1 MGEIGD
7 KPLLKMA
14 VAFDD
19 LADTV
24 NSKEVDLEVGAF
36 AIGCSQVSPLF
47 GFLGFAF
54 KIAEK
59 DFVSKVFIYFI
70 CSVLFFN

>member
-1 MGEIGD
+1 MGEFGD

-24 NSKEVDLEVGAF
+24 NSKEVDLELGAF
-36 AIGCSQVSPLF
+36 SIGCSQVSPLF

-59 DFVSKVFIYFI
+59 DFVSKVLPPNF
-70 CSVLFFN
+70 VNL